1 MVATCPAYLEII
13 APGSADSK
21 NCHIVNHPAL
31 YHAPPSR
38 AFFLWPVHLWW
49 RISPALFPN
58 PVLCVL
64 PRSGIVA
71 PATSCSR
78 QLQPQL
84 CEGAGYEYR
93 PETGGSHDSSV
104 PASHPSVDA
113 SHVSYTLHLGLTTL
127 VISNYFLYLKERVW
141 FAQRVLWTS
150 FGLSNYSQ
158 SGGGQGPLCGVFQG
172 QQVAGIVQ
180 ILKLYS
186 TVNTDVR
193 FPEMW

>member
-13 APGSADSK
+13 APGTADSK

-58 PVLCVL
+58 PVLSVL

-141 FAQRVLWTS
+141 FAASSVKEFWFIKLFPVWWRPGPFVWCFPRTTS
-150 FGLSNYSQ
+150 GRDCSDFKVIQYS
-158 SGGGQGPLCGVFQG
+158 
-172 QQVAGIVQ
+172 
-180 ILKLYS
+180 
-186 TVNTDVR
+186 
-193 FPEMW
+193 